1 MDNHVNILNGNLF
14 RLETNTDVYYVRH
27 ADRMAI
33 IALIQNQLVPIDD
46 QIHHGIF
53 YSLPGGSGAYCD
65 RKLKE
70 GIDFADGIY
79 NVNLEY
85 RKNDK

>member
-1 MDNHVNILNGNLF
+1 M
-14 RLETNTDVYYVRH
+14 
-27 ADRMAI
+27 
-33 IALIQNQLVPIDD
+33 
-46 QIHHGIF
+46 HHGIF